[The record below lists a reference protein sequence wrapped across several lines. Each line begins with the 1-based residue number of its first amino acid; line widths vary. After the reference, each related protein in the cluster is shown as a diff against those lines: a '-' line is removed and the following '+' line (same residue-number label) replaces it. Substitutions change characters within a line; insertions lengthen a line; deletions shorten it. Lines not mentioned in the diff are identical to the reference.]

1 MIEYADHLHEH
12 FVHPVVIRNGCYIP
26 PEAPG
31 YSHMRSESLTEYEF
45 PDGPVWH
52 DNPSR

>member
-1 MIEYADHLHEH
+1 
-12 FVHPVVIRNGCYIP
+12 VIRNGCYVP

-31 YSHMRSESLTEYEF
+31 YSQKRSASLTDYEF

-52 DNPSR
+52 DNPSQ